1 MPTLTAVTAAVFVA
15 APRMRVAIAARVVLR
30 RRAPAAA
37 HVLAPLAELPAGVT
51 REVKLRAA
59 EPVLVAAEGSVVAV
73 AARVAA
79 AAGTNASTSSAR
91 A

>member
-1 MPTLTAVTAAVFVA
+1 
-15 APRMRVAIAARVVLR
+15 
-30 RRAPAAA
+30 
-37 HVLAPLAELPAGVT
+37 
-51 REVKLRAA
+51 
-59 EPVLVAAEGSVVAV
+59 LVAAEGSVVAV